1 MPVVIILVCV
11 AVFITGTILAIR
23 SGGLIMR
30 CLQASHWPTTTAMLL
45 EAEDQD
51 LSGAEDTHHRIRVL
65 YTYDVAGTR
74 YEGDLIHPCY
84 GGGSRFSH
92 AHSELLAAL
101 QPGQRYRV
109 YHHRDR
115 PDLSMLSSG
124 FHLRSAF
131 PLGLAMQ
138 MMLLGGGLLAEY
150 GLDANPGAW
159 LRILFGFNSA
169 LILLILL
176 IGSDRFA
183 SRITRIPS
191 SRSFLVA
198 DEGFPK
204 GTSPIFS
211 RGDRG
216 S

>member
-1 MPVVIILVCV
+1 
-11 AVFITGTILAIR
+11 
-23 SGGLIMR
+23 
-30 CLQASHWPTTTAMLL
+30 
-45 EAEDQD
+45 
-51 LSGAEDTHHRIRVL
+51 
-65 YTYDVAGTR
+65 
-74 YEGDLIHPCY
+74 
-84 GGGSRFSH
+84 
-92 AHSELLAAL
+92 
-101 QPGQRYRV
+101 
-109 YHHRDR
+109 
-115 PDLSMLSSG
+115 
-124 FHLRSAF
+124 
-131 PLGLAMQ
+131 MQ

-211 RGDRG
+211 RGDRR

>member
-1 MPVVIILVCV
+1 MRSCPSSRW
-11 AVFITGTILAIR
+11 TLAGR
-23 SGGLIMR
+23 SP
-30 CLQASHWPTTTAMLL
+30 ASARHLPLL
-45 EAEDQD
+45 S
-51 LSGAEDTHHRIRVL
+51 LRIR
-65 YTYDVAGTR
+65 T
-74 YEGDLIHPCY
+74 EP
-84 GGGSRFSH
+84 
-92 AHSELLAAL
+92 ELMAIPALL

-115 PDLSMLSSG
+115 PDLSMLSAG

-138 MMLLGGGLLAEY
+138 MMLLGGELVTEL
-150 GLDANPGAW
+150 GLDANPGDW

-191 SRSFLVA
+191 
-198 DEGFPK
+198 
-204 GTSPIFS
+204 
-211 RGDRG
+211 
-216 S
+216 